1 MMILIRNSEMKNLS
15 DKIEDQISGLEYAME
30 KSVPQSEE
38 YLLVEKL
45 LGHLNSSTELLDL
58 IVENNGHVGRR
69 G

>member
-1 MMILIRNSEMKNLS
+1 MILIRNSEMKNLS

-30 KSVPQSEE
+30 KAVPQSEE